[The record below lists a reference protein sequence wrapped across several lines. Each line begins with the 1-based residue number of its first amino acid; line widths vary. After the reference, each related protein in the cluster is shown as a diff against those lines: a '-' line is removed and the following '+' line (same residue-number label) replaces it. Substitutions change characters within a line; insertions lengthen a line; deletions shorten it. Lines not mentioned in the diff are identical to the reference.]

1 MADKTQALT
10 IQANPTDVTQR
21 ITTAQLAAR
30 LNIKAAALIRMGHNG
45 TLPTPTKLGRKVYL
59 WSVADVEAALQ
70 ASKGG
75 K

>member
-1 MADKTQALT
+1 MADKAHQALT
-10 IQANPTDVTQR
+10 FQATPQDIAQR

-30 LNIKAAALIRMGHNG
+30 LNIKATALIRMGHNG
-45 TLPTPTKLGRKVYL
+45 TLPTPTKLGKLYL
-59 WSVADVEAALQ
+59 WDVAETEAALQ